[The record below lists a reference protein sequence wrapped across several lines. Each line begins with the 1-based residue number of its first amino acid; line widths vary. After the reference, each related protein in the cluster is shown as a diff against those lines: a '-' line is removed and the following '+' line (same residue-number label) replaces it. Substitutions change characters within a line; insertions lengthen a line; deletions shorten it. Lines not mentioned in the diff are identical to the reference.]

1 MSSILS
7 STVASAIE
15 LVTATANTAV
25 HAPTAH
31 TDAVVSKLPEFNWVL
46 YTILMGIPAL
56 LVLFL
61 FALENRQRKASAR
74 STSTGNYQT
83 IGEN

>member
-1 MSSILS
+1 MSSLLS

-15 LVTATANTAV
+15 LVAATANTAV
-25 HAPTAH
+25 HAPVH
-31 TDAVVSKLPEFNWVL
+31 QTDVVVNKLPDFNWVL

-61 FALENRQRKASAR
+61 FALENRQKKASAV

>member
-1 MSSILS
+1 MSSQLS

-15 LVTATANTAV
+15 IVAATANTAV
-25 HAPTAH
+25 LAPIHH
-31 TDAVVSKLPEFNWVL
+31 TDTVVDKLPEFNWVL
-46 YTILMGIPAL
+46 YTILMGIPAI

-61 FALENRQRKASAR
+61 FALENRLKKASAV

>member
-1 MSSILS
+1 MSSQLS
-7 STVASAIE
+7 STVTSAIE
-15 LVTATANTAV
+15 LVAATAKAAIL
-25 HAPTAH
+25 APTH
-31 TDAVVSKLPEFNWVL
+31 QTDAVVDKLPEFNWVL
-46 YTILMGIPAL
+46 YTILMGIPAI

-61 FALENRQRKASAR
+61 FALENRQKKASAV